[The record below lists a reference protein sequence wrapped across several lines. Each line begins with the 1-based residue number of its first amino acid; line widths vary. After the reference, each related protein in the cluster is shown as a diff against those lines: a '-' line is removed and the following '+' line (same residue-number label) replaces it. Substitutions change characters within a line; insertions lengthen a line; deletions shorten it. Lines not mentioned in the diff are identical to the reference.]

1 MGFTAIMTAARLWNS
16 TDEQVFDLAYYIRY
30 NKGQVRLDKVTY
42 GSALLGGVAG
52 VAALPGGALNGSLQG
67 ASIGVGL
74 AVLAHV
80 KTDVQY
86 IKYYYNHVGHLQT
99 CNHIMSLRCH
109 CQQTIQ
115 FRYTQLHGMHVQCHT
130 CRTGHI
136 IAHAHM
142 RVACW

>member
-80 KTDVQY
+80 ITKP
-86 IKYYYNHVGHLQT
+86 KEK
-99 CNHIMSLRCH
+99 
-109 CQQTIQ
+109 
-115 FRYTQLHGMHVQCHT
+115 
-130 CRTGHI
+130 
-136 IAHAHM
+136 
-142 RVACW
+142 